1 MMTDTFLRK
10 TVLATALLFA
20 ACGTAG
26 PRSETVAARRV
37 PDAAPEKSAA
47 LRAAAPGLDLEAED
61 QRWGFEAARE
71 RRRDRPKK
79 AGPPP
84 AAATATG
91 SIDVKAP

>member
-37 PDAAPEKSAA
+37 PD
-47 LRAAAPGLDLEAED
+47 AAPGLDLEAED